1 MTDTIY
7 TSSYPSVPICSR
19 SIFTHILG
27 VSSSSPRGTVGGF
40 PASSPAFIDALSGT
54 TISRGKLRSYAL
66 QLAFSLHRLPSPLEN
81 HTKTV
86 LIFSPNSITWPV
98 MMLGAVAAGFCAT
111 LANSGYTSNELKYQ
125 YIDAGAHLI
134 FVHPSLVGTARTMLR
149 SLGLSEQEIRSRV
162 IVAEVQWI
170 TGIKDASIPDD
181 QLKDLVTISQL
192 LGRGELKEEVS
203 FDGERS
209 NETVYLCYSSGTTG
223 QPKGVETTHYNLI
236 SVLEIIKPVWP
247 NSKPCLTPSIP
258 VQGGVDVF
266 FGCLPYYHIYGGV
279 KLLLL
284 PLFLG
289 VPGVVMAGFDPD
301 GFCAAIARYRVTV
314 GFVVPPM
321 LVVFARHP
329 GRSSSSFF
337 LASPLKFQK
346 HDLTSL
352 TVLFSGAAPL
362 GAELVSTVMKRMKS
376 VGADV
381 SIPQGYGLTETSPT
395 VFLLPVS
402 DASSHIGAAGVLL
415 PNLEVRLVGEAEGE
429 AHTDIPGAGE
439 VWVRGPTIMKGYL
452 NKPTATAEAITPDG
466 WFKTGDIGV
475 RDKDGFFTIVDRR
488 KELIKYKARFPR
500 FPPAELESVLLQHAE
515 IADAAVIGIESKE
528 EATELPR
535 AYITPSRPLSP
546 QEASSFAL
554 SVQNWV
560 SQRVASH
567 KRLRGGVV
575 IIDTIPKSAA
585 GKILRRELRER
596 AKTDVAEGQLKP
608 RAKL

>member
-7 TSSYPSVPICSR
+7 TSSYPSVHICRR

-27 VSSSSPRGTVGGF
+27 VSSSSPGTVGGF

-54 TISRGKLRSYAL
+54 TISRGTCRSYAL
-66 QLAFSLHRLPSPLEN
+66 QLAFSLHNLPSPLEN
-81 HTKTV
+81 RTKTV
-86 LIFSPNSITWPV
+86 LIFSPNSITWPII
-98 MMLGAVAAGFCAT
+98 MFGAVAAGFRAT
-111 LANSGYTSNELKYQ
+111 LANSAYTPDELKYQ

-134 FVHPSLVGTARTMLR
+134 FVHPSLVGTVQTMLK
-149 SLGLSEQEIRSRV
+149 SLGCSEQEIRSRV
-162 IVAEVQWI
+162 IVAGVQWI
-170 TGIKDASIPDD
+170 TGAKDASVPDE
-181 QLKDLVTISQL
+181 QLVPINQL
-192 LGRGELKEEVS
+192 LGRGELTEEVS

-236 SVLEIIKPVWP
+236 SVLEILKPVWS
-247 NSKPCLTPSIP
+247 NSNPCLTPYIP
-258 VQGGVDVF
+258 EQGGVDVL

-279 KLLLL
+279 KLLHL

-289 VPGVVMAGFDPD
+289 APSVVMAGFDPD

-329 GRSSSSFF
+329 
-337 LASPLKFQK
+337 AIQK

-352 TVLFSGAAPL
+352 KILFSGAAPL
-362 GAELVSTVMKRMKS
+362 GAELVSTVMKRMKGI
-376 VGADV
+376 GADV

-395 VFLLPVS
+395 VFLLPVT
-402 DASSHIGAAGVLL
+402 DASSRIGAAGVLL
-415 PNLEVRLVGEAEGE
+415 PNLEVKLVGEAKGE

-452 NKPTATAEAITPDG
+452 NNPTATAEAITPDG

-488 KELIKYKARFPR
+488 KELIKYKGFQVA
-500 FPPAELESVLLQHAE
+500 PAELESVLLQHPE
-515 IADAAVIGIESKE
+515 VADVAVIGIESKE

-535 AYITPSRPLSP
+535 AYITPSRPLSS

-554 SVQNWV
+554 GVQDWV
-560 SQRVASH
+560 SQRVAPH
-567 KRLRGGVV
+567 KRLRGGIV
-575 IIDTIPKSAA
+575 IIDQVPKSAA

-596 AKTDVAEGQLKP
+596 AKTDIAEGQLKP

>member
-7 TSSYPSVPICSR
+7 TSSYPSVHICRR

-27 VSSSSPRGTVGGF
+27 VSSSSPGTVGGF

-54 TISRGKLRSYAL
+54 TISRGTCRSYAL
-66 QLAFSLHRLPSPLEN
+66 QLAFSLHNLPSPLEN
-81 HTKTV
+81 RTKTV
-86 LIFSPNSITWPV
+86 LIFSPNSITWPII
-98 MMLGAVAAGFCAT
+98 MFGAVAAGFRAT
-111 LANSGYTSNELKYQ
+111 LANSAYTPDELKYQ

-134 FVHPSLVGTARTMLR
+134 FVHPSLVGTVQTMLK
-149 SLGLSEQEIRSRV
+149 SLGCSEQEIRSRV
-162 IVAEVQWI
+162 IVAGVQWI
-170 TGIKDASIPDD
+170 TGAKDASVPDD
-181 QLKDLVTISQL
+181 QLVPINQL
-192 LGRGELKEEVS
+192 LGRGELTEEVS

-236 SVLEIIKPVWP
+236 SVLEILKPVWS
-247 NSKPCLTPSIP
+247 NSNPCLTPYIP
-258 VQGGVDVF
+258 EQGGVDVL

-279 KLLLL
+279 KLLHL

-289 VPGVVMAGFDPD
+289 APSVVMAGFDPD

-329 GRSSSSFF
+329 
-337 LASPLKFQK
+337 AIQK

-352 TVLFSGAAPL
+352 KILFSGAAPL
-362 GAELVSTVMKRMKS
+362 GAELVSTVMKRMKGI
-376 VGADV
+376 GADV

-395 VFLLPVS
+395 VFLLPVT
-402 DASSHIGAAGVLL
+402 DASSRIGAAGVLL
-415 PNLEVRLVGEAEGE
+415 PNLEVKLVGEAKGE

-452 NKPTATAEAITPDG
+452 NNPTATAEAITPDG

-488 KELIKYKARFPR
+488 KELIKYKGFQVA
-500 FPPAELESVLLQHAE
+500 PAELESVLLQHPE
-515 IADAAVIGIESKE
+515 VADVAVIGIESKG

-535 AYITPSRPLSP
+535 AYITPSRPLSS
-546 QEASSFAL
+546 QEASPFAL
-554 SVQNWV
+554 GVQDWV
-560 SQRVASH
+560 SQRVAPH
-567 KRLRGGVV
+567 KRLRGGIV
-575 IIDTIPKSAA
+575 IIDQVPKSAA

-596 AKTDVAEGQLKP
+596 AKTDIAEGQLKP

>member
-7 TSSYPSVPICSR
+7 TSSYPSVHICRR

-27 VSSSSPRGTVGGF
+27 VSSSSPGTVGGF
-40 PASSPAFIDALSGT
+40 PTSSPAFIDALSGT
-54 TISRGKLRSYAL
+54 TISRGTCRSYAL
-66 QLAFSLHRLPSPLEN
+66 QLAFSLHNLPSPLEN
-81 HTKTV
+81 RTKTV
-86 LIFSPNSITWPV
+86 LVFSPNSITWPIV
-98 MMLGAVAAGFCAT
+98 MFGAVAAGFRAT
-111 LANSGYTSNELKYQ
+111 LANSAYTPDELKYQ

-134 FVHPSLVGTARTMLR
+134 FVHPSLVGTVQTMLK
-149 SLGLSEQEIRSRV
+149 SLGCSEQEIRSRV
-162 IVAEVQWI
+162 IVAGVQWI
-170 TGIKDASIPDD
+170 TGAKDASVPDD
-181 QLKDLVTISQL
+181 QLVPINQL
-192 LGRGELKEEVS
+192 LGRGELTEEVS

-236 SVLEIIKPVWP
+236 SVLEILKPVWS
-247 NSKPCLTPSIP
+247 NSNPCLTPYIP
-258 VQGGVDVF
+258 EQGGVDVL

-279 KLLLL
+279 KLLHL

-289 VPGVVMAGFDPD
+289 APSVVMAGFDPD

-329 GRSSSSFF
+329 
-337 LASPLKFQK
+337 AIQK

-352 TVLFSGAAPL
+352 KILFSGAAPL
-362 GAELVSTVMKRMKS
+362 GAELVSTVMKRMKGI
-376 VGADV
+376 GADV

-395 VFLLPVS
+395 VFLLPVT
-402 DASSHIGAAGVLL
+402 DASSRIGAAGVLL
-415 PNLEVRLVGEAEGE
+415 PNLEVKLVGEAKGE

-452 NKPTATAEAITPDG
+452 NNPTATAEAITPDG

-488 KELIKYKARFPR
+488 KELIKYKGFQVA
-500 FPPAELESVLLQHAE
+500 PAELESVLLQHPE
-515 IADAAVIGIESKE
+515 VADAAVIGIESKE

-535 AYITPSRPLSP
+535 AYITPSRPLSS

-554 SVQNWV
+554 GVQDWV
-560 SQRVASH
+560 SQRVAPH
-567 KRLRGGVV
+567 KRLRGGIV
-575 IIDTIPKSAA
+575 IIDQVPKSTA

-596 AKTDVAEGQLKP
+596 AKTDIAEGQLKS

>member
-7 TSSYPSVPICSR
+7 TSSYPSVHICRR

-27 VSSSSPRGTVGGF
+27 VSSSSPGTVGGF

-54 TISRGKLRSYAL
+54 TISRGTCRSYAL
-66 QLAFSLHRLPSPLEN
+66 QLAFSLHNLPSPLEN
-81 HTKTV
+81 RTKTV
-86 LIFSPNSITWPV
+86 LIFSPNSITWPII
-98 MMLGAVAAGFCAT
+98 MFGAVAAGFRAT
-111 LANSGYTSNELKYQ
+111 LANSAYTPDELKYQ

-134 FVHPSLVGTARTMLR
+134 FVHPSLVGTVQTMLK
-149 SLGLSEQEIRSRV
+149 SLGCSEQEIRSRV
-162 IVAEVQWI
+162 IVAGVQWI
-170 TGIKDASIPDD
+170 TGAKDASVPDE
-181 QLKDLVTISQL
+181 QLVPINQL
-192 LGRGELKEEVS
+192 LGRGELTEEVS

-236 SVLEIIKPVWP
+236 SVLEILKPVWS
-247 NSKPCLTPSIP
+247 NSNPCLTPYIP
-258 VQGGVDVF
+258 EQGGVDVL

-279 KLLLL
+279 KLLHL

-289 VPGVVMAGFDPD
+289 APSVVMAGFDPD

-329 GRSSSSFF
+329 
-337 LASPLKFQK
+337 AIQK

-352 TVLFSGAAPL
+352 KILFSGAAPL
-362 GAELVSTVMKRMKS
+362 GAELVSTVMKRMKGI
-376 VGADV
+376 GADV

-395 VFLLPVS
+395 VFLLPVT
-402 DASSHIGAAGVLL
+402 DASSRIGAAGVLL
-415 PNLEVRLVGEAEGE
+415 PNLEVKLVGEAKGE

-452 NKPTATAEAITPDG
+452 NNPTATAEAITPDG

-488 KELIKYKARFPR
+488 KELIKYKGFQVA
-500 FPPAELESVLLQHAE
+500 PAELESVLLQHPE
-515 IADAAVIGIESKE
+515 VADVAVIGIESKE

-535 AYITPSRPLSP
+535 AYITPSRPLSS
-546 QEASSFAL
+546 QEASPFAL
-554 SVQNWV
+554 GVQDWV
-560 SQRVASH
+560 SQRVAPH
-567 KRLRGGVV
+567 KRLRGGIV
-575 IIDTIPKSAA
+575 IIDQVPKSAA

-596 AKTDVAEGQLKP
+596 AKTDIAEGQSKP

>member
-7 TSSYPSVPICSR
+7 TSSYPSVHICRR

-27 VSSSSPRGTVGGF
+27 VSSSSPGTVGGF
-40 PASSPAFIDALSGT
+40 PTSSPAFIDALSGT
-54 TISRGKLRSYAL
+54 TISRGTCRSYAL
-66 QLAFSLHRLPSPLEN
+66 QLAFSLHNLPSPLEN
-81 HTKTV
+81 RTKTV
-86 LIFSPNSITWPV
+86 LVFSPNSITWPIV
-98 MMLGAVAAGFCAT
+98 MFGAVAAGFRAT
-111 LANSGYTSNELKYQ
+111 LANSAYTPDELKYQ

-134 FVHPSLVGTARTMLR
+134 FVHPSLVGTVQTMLK
-149 SLGLSEQEIRSRV
+149 SLGCSEQEIRSRV
-162 IVAEVQWI
+162 IVAGVQWI
-170 TGIKDASIPDD
+170 TGAKDASVPDD
-181 QLKDLVTISQL
+181 QLVPINQL
-192 LGRGELKEEVS
+192 LGRGELTEEVS

-236 SVLEIIKPVWP
+236 SVLEILKPVWS
-247 NSKPCLTPSIP
+247 NSNPCLTPYIP
-258 VQGGVDVF
+258 EQGGVDVL

-279 KLLLL
+279 KLLHL

-289 VPGVVMAGFDPD
+289 APSVVMAGFDPD

-329 GRSSSSFF
+329 
-337 LASPLKFQK
+337 AIQK

-352 TVLFSGAAPL
+352 KILFSGAAPL
-362 GAELVSTVMKRMKS
+362 GAELVSTVMKRMKGI
-376 VGADV
+376 GADV

-395 VFLLPVS
+395 VFLLPVT
-402 DASSHIGAAGVLL
+402 DASSRIGAAGVLL
-415 PNLEVRLVGEAEGE
+415 PNLEVKLVGEAKGE

-452 NKPTATAEAITPDG
+452 NNPTATAEAITPDG

-488 KELIKYKARFPR
+488 KELIKYKGFQVA
-500 FPPAELESVLLQHAE
+500 PAELESVLLQHPE
-515 IADAAVIGIESKE
+515 VADAAVIGIESKE

-535 AYITPSRPLSP
+535 AYITPSRPLSS

-554 SVQNWV
+554 GVQDWV
-560 SQRVASH
+560 SQRVAPH
-567 KRLRGGVV
+567 KRLRGGIVL
-575 IIDTIPKSAA
+575 IDQVPKSAA

-596 AKTDVAEGQLKP
+596 AKTDIAEGQLKS

>member
-7 TSSYPSVPICSR
+7 TSSYPSVHICRR

-27 VSSSSPRGTVGGF
+27 VYSSSPGTVGGF

-54 TISRGKLRSYAL
+54 TISRGTCRSYAL
-66 QLAFSLHRLPSPLEN
+66 QLAFSLHNLPSPLEN
-81 HTKTV
+81 RTKTV
-86 LIFSPNSITWPV
+86 LIFSPNSITWPII
-98 MMLGAVAAGFCAT
+98 MFGAVAAGFRAT
-111 LANSGYTSNELKYQ
+111 LANSAYTPDELKYQ

-134 FVHPSLVGTARTMLR
+134 FVHPSLVGTVQTMLK
-149 SLGLSEQEIRSRV
+149 SLGCSEQEIRSRV
-162 IVAEVQWI
+162 IVAGVQWI
-170 TGIKDASIPDD
+170 TGAKDASVPDE
-181 QLKDLVTISQL
+181 QLVPINQL
-192 LGRGELKEEVS
+192 LGRGELTEEVS

-236 SVLEIIKPVWP
+236 SVLEILKPVWS
-247 NSKPCLTPSIP
+247 NSNPCLTPYIP
-258 VQGGVDVF
+258 EQGGVDVL

-279 KLLLL
+279 KLLHL

-289 VPGVVMAGFDPD
+289 APSVVMAGFDPD

-329 GRSSSSFF
+329 
-337 LASPLKFQK
+337 AIQK

-352 TVLFSGAAPL
+352 KILFSGAAPL
-362 GAELVSTVMKRMKS
+362 GAELVSTVMKRMKGI
-376 VGADV
+376 GADV

-395 VFLLPVS
+395 VFLLPVT
-402 DASSHIGAAGVLL
+402 DASSRIGAAGVLL
-415 PNLEVRLVGEAEGE
+415 PNLEVKLVGEAKGE

-452 NKPTATAEAITPDG
+452 NNPTATAEAITPDG

-488 KELIKYKARFPR
+488 KELIKYKGFQVA
-500 FPPAELESVLLQHAE
+500 PAELESVLLQHPE
-515 IADAAVIGIESKE
+515 VADVAVIGIESKE

-535 AYITPSRPLSP
+535 AYITPSRPLSS
-546 QEASSFAL
+546 QEASPFAL
-554 SVQNWV
+554 GVQDWV
-560 SQRVASH
+560 SQRVAPH
-567 KRLRGGVV
+567 KRLRGGIV
-575 IIDTIPKSAA
+575 IIDQVPKSAA

-596 AKTDVAEGQLKP
+596 AKTDIAEGQSKP

>member
-7 TSSYPSVPICSR
+7 TSSYPSVHICRR

-27 VSSSSPRGTVGGF
+27 VSSSSPGTVGGF

-54 TISRGKLRSYAL
+54 TISRGTCRSYAL
-66 QLAFSLHRLPSPLEN
+66 QLAFSLHNLPSPLEN
-81 HTKTV
+81 RTKTV
-86 LIFSPNSITWPV
+86 LIFSPNSITWPIIMFGV
-98 MMLGAVAAGFCAT
+98 VAAGFRAT
-111 LANSGYTSNELKYQ
+111 LANSAYTPDELKYQ
-125 YIDAGAHLI
+125 YLDAGAHLI
-134 FVHPSLVGTARTMLR
+134 FVHPSLVGTVQTMLK
-149 SLGLSEQEIRSRV
+149 SLGCSEQEIRSRV
-162 IVAEVQWI
+162 IVAGVQWI
-170 TGIKDASIPDD
+170 TGAKDASVPDD
-181 QLKDLVTISQL
+181 QLVAINQL
-192 LGRGELKEEVS
+192 LGRGELTEEVS

-236 SVLEIIKPVWP
+236 SVLEILKPVWS
-247 NSKPCLTPSIP
+247 NSNPCLTPYIP
-258 VQGGVDVF
+258 EQGGVDVL

-279 KLLLL
+279 KLLHL

-289 VPGVVMAGFDPD
+289 APSVVMAGFDPD

-329 GRSSSSFF
+329 
-337 LASPLKFQK
+337 AIQK

-352 TVLFSGAAPL
+352 KTLFSGAAPL
-362 GAELVSTVMKRMKS
+362 GAELVSTVMKRMKGI
-376 VGADV
+376 GADV

-395 VFLLPVS
+395 VFLLPVA

-415 PNLEVRLVGEAEGE
+415 PNLEVRLVGEAKGE

-452 NKPTATAEAITPDG
+452 NNPAATADAITPDG

-488 KELIKYKARFPR
+488 KELIKYKGFQVA
-500 FPPAELESVLLQHAE
+500 PAELESVLLQHAE
-515 IADAAVIGIESKE
+515 VADAAVIGIESKE

-535 AYITPSRPLSP
+535 AYITPSRPISS

-554 SVQNWV
+554 GVQDWV
-560 SQRVASH
+560 SRRVAPH

-575 IIDTIPKSAA
+575 IIDQVPKSAA

>member
-7 TSSYPSVPICSR
+7 TSSYPSVHICRR

-27 VSSSSPRGTVGGF
+27 VSSSSPGTVGSF

-54 TISRGKLRSYAL
+54 TISRGTCRSYAL
-66 QLAFSLHRLPSPLEN
+66 QLAFSLHNLPSPLEN
-81 HTKTV
+81 RTKTV
-86 LIFSPNSITWPV
+86 LIFSPNSITWPII
-98 MMLGAVAAGFCAT
+98 MFGAVAAGFRAT
-111 LANSGYTSNELKYQ
+111 LANSAYTPDELKYQ

-134 FVHPSLVGTARTMLR
+134 FVHPSLVGTVQTMLK
-149 SLGLSEQEIRSRV
+149 SLGCSEQEIRSRV
-162 IVAEVQWI
+162 IVAGVQWI
-170 TGIKDASIPDD
+170 TGAKDASVPDD
-181 QLKDLVTISQL
+181 QLVPINQL
-192 LGRGELKEEVS
+192 LGRGELTEEVS

-236 SVLEIIKPVWP
+236 SVLEILKPVWS
-247 NSKPCLTPSIP
+247 NSNPCLTPYIP
-258 VQGGVDVF
+258 EQGGVDVL

-279 KLLLL
+279 KLLHL

-289 VPGVVMAGFDPD
+289 APSVVMAGFDPD

-329 GRSSSSFF
+329 
-337 LASPLKFQK
+337 AIQK

-352 TVLFSGAAPL
+352 KILFSGAAPL
-362 GAELVSTVMKRMKS
+362 GAELVSTVMKRMKGI
-376 VGADV
+376 GADV

-395 VFLLPVS
+395 VFLLPVT
-402 DASSHIGAAGVLL
+402 DASSRIGAAGVLL
-415 PNLEVRLVGEAEGE
+415 PNLEVKLVGEAKGE

-452 NKPTATAEAITPDG
+452 NNPTATAEAITPDG

-488 KELIKYKARFPR
+488 KELIKYKGFQVA
-500 FPPAELESVLLQHAE
+500 PAELESVLLQHPE
-515 IADAAVIGIESKE
+515 VADVAVIGIESKE

-535 AYITPSRPLSP
+535 AYITPSRPIFSH
-546 QEASSFAL
+546 EASSFAL
-554 SVQNWV
+554 GVQDWV
-560 SQRVASH
+560 SQRVAPH
-567 KRLRGGVV
+567 KRLRGGIV
-575 IIDTIPKSAA
+575 IIDQVPKSAA

-596 AKTDVAEGQLKP
+596 AKTDIAEGQLKP

>member
-7 TSSYPSVPICSR
+7 TSSYPSVHICRR

-27 VSSSSPRGTVGGF
+27 VSSSSPGTVGGF

-54 TISRGKLRSYAL
+54 TISRGTCRSYAL
-66 QLAFSLHRLPSPLEN
+66 QLAFSLHNLPSPLEN
-81 HTKTV
+81 RTKTV
-86 LIFSPNSITWPV
+86 LIFSPNSITWPII
-98 MMLGAVAAGFCAT
+98 MFGAVAAGFRAT
-111 LANSGYTSNELKYQ
+111 LANSAYTPDELKYQ

-134 FVHPSLVGTARTMLR
+134 FVHPSLVGTVQTMLK
-149 SLGLSEQEIRSRV
+149 SLGCSEQEIRSRV
-162 IVAEVQWI
+162 IVAGVQWI
-170 TGIKDASIPDD
+170 TGAKDASVPDD
-181 QLKDLVTISQL
+181 QLVPINQL
-192 LGRGELKEEVS
+192 LGRGELTEEVS

-236 SVLEIIKPVWP
+236 SVLEILKPVWS
-247 NSKPCLTPSIP
+247 NSNPCLTPYIP
-258 VQGGVDVF
+258 EQGGVDVL

-279 KLLLL
+279 KLLHL

-289 VPGVVMAGFDPD
+289 APSVVMAGFDPD

-329 GRSSSSFF
+329 
-337 LASPLKFQK
+337 AIQK

-352 TVLFSGAAPL
+352 KILFSGAAPL
-362 GAELVSTVMKRMKS
+362 GAELVSTVMKRMKGI
-376 VGADV
+376 GADV

-395 VFLLPVS
+395 VFLLPVT
-402 DASSHIGAAGVLL
+402 DASSRIGAAGVLL
-415 PNLEVRLVGEAEGE
+415 PNLEVKLVGEAKGE

-452 NKPTATAEAITPDG
+452 NNPTATAEAITPDG

-488 KELIKYKARFPR
+488 KELIKYKGFQVA
-500 FPPAELESVLLQHAE
+500 PAELESVLLQHPE
-515 IADAAVIGIESKE
+515 VADVAVIGIESKE

-535 AYITPSRPLSP
+535 AYITPSRPLSS

-554 SVQNWV
+554 GVQDWV
-560 SQRVASH
+560 SQRVAPH
-567 KRLRGGVV
+567 KRLRGGIV
-575 IIDTIPKSAA
+575 IIDQVPKSAA

-596 AKTDVAEGQLKP
+596 AKTDIAEGQSKP

>member
-7 TSSYPSVPICSR
+7 TSSYPSVPICRR

-27 VSSSSPRGTVGGF
+27 VSPSSPGTVGSF

-54 TISRGKLRSYAL
+54 TISRGTFRSYAL
-66 QLAFSLHRLPSPLEN
+66 QLAFSLHNLPSPLEN
-81 HTKTV
+81 RTKTV

-98 MMLGAVAAGFCAT
+98 MMFGAVAAGFRAT
-111 LANSGYTSNELKYQ
+111 LANSAYTPDELKYQ
-125 YIDAGAHLI
+125 YTDAGAHLV

-149 SLGLSEQEIRSRV
+149 SIGCSEQEIRSRV
-162 IVAEVQWI
+162 IVAGAQWI
-170 TGIKDASIPDD
+170 TGC
-181 QLKDLVTISQL
+181 QRRLKDLVTITQL
-192 LGRGELKEEVS
+192 LDRGELKEEVS

-223 QPKGVETTHYNLI
+223 QPKGVETTHYNI
-236 SVLEIIKPVWP
+236 VSVLEITQT
-247 NSKPCLTPSIP
+247 C
-258 VQGGVDVF
+258 GVDVL

-279 KLLLL
+279 KLLHL

-289 VPGVVMAGFDPD
+289 APAVVMAGFDPD

-329 GRSSSSFF
+329 
-337 LASPLKFQK
+337 AIQK

-352 TVLFSGAAPL
+352 KILFSGAAPL
-362 GAELVSTVMKRMKS
+362 GAELVSTVMKRMKGI
-376 VGADV
+376 GADV
-381 SIPQGYGLTETSPT
+381 DIPQGYGLTETSPT
-395 VFLLPVS
+395 VFLLPVP
-402 DASSHIGAAGVLL
+402 DASSHIGSAGVLL
-415 PNLEVRLVGEAEGE
+415 PNLEIRLVGETEGE

-452 NKPTATAEAITPDG
+452 NNPTATAEAITPDG

-488 KELIKYKARFPR
+488 KELIKYKWDRPTDTNVSV
-500 FPPAELESVLLQHAE
+500 PPAELESVLLQHAE
-515 IADAAVIGIESKE
+515 VADAAVIGIESKE

-535 AYITPSRPLSP
+535 AYITPSRPLSS
-546 QEASSFAL
+546 QETSSFAL
-554 SVQNWV
+554 GVQDWV
-560 SQRVASH
+560 SRRVAPH
-567 KRLRGGVV
+567 KRLRGGIV
-575 IIDTIPKSAA
+575 IIDKVPKSAA

-596 AKTDVAEGQLKP
+596 AKTDVAEGQLVP

>member
-7 TSSYPSVPICSR
+7 TSSYPSVHICRR

-27 VSSSSPRGTVGGF
+27 VSSSSPGTVGSF

-54 TISRGKLRSYAL
+54 TISRGTCRSYAL
-66 QLAFSLHRLPSPLEN
+66 QLAFSLHNLPSPLEN
-81 HTKTV
+81 RTKTV
-86 LIFSPNSITWPV
+86 LIFSPNSITWPII
-98 MMLGAVAAGFCAT
+98 MFGAVAAGFRAT
-111 LANSGYTSNELKYQ
+111 LANSAYTPDELKYQ

-134 FVHPSLVGTARTMLR
+134 FVHPSLVGTVQTMLK
-149 SLGLSEQEIRSRV
+149 SLGCSEQEIRSRV
-162 IVAEVQWI
+162 IVAGVQWI
-170 TGIKDASIPDD
+170 TGAKDASVPDE
-181 QLKDLVTISQL
+181 QLVPINQL
-192 LGRGELKEEVS
+192 LGRGELTEEVS

-236 SVLEIIKPVWP
+236 SVLEILKPVWS
-247 NSKPCLTPSIP
+247 NSNPCLTPYIP
-258 VQGGVDVF
+258 EQGGVDVL

-279 KLLLL
+279 KLLHL

-289 VPGVVMAGFDPD
+289 APSVVMAGFDPD

-329 GRSSSSFF
+329 
-337 LASPLKFQK
+337 AIQK

-352 TVLFSGAAPL
+352 KILFSGAAPL
-362 GAELVSTVMKRMKS
+362 GAELVSTVMKRMKGI
-376 VGADV
+376 GADV

-395 VFLLPVS
+395 VFLLPVT
-402 DASSHIGAAGVLL
+402 DASSRIGAAGVLL
-415 PNLEVRLVGEAEGE
+415 PNLEVKLVGEAKGE

-452 NKPTATAEAITPDG
+452 NNPTATAEAITPDG

-488 KELIKYKARFPR
+488 KELIKYKGFQVA
-500 FPPAELESVLLQHAE
+500 PAELESVLLQHPE
-515 IADAAVIGIESKE
+515 VADVAVIGIESKE

-535 AYITPSRPLSP
+535 AYITPSRPLSS

-554 SVQNWV
+554 GVQDWV
-560 SQRVASH
+560 SQRVAPH
-567 KRLRGGVV
+567 KRLRGGIV
-575 IIDTIPKSAA
+575 IIDQVPKSAA

-596 AKTDVAEGQLKP
+596 AKTDIAEGQLKP

>member
-7 TSSYPSVPICSR
+7 TSSYPSVHICRR

-27 VSSSSPRGTVGGF
+27 VSSSSPGTVGGF
-40 PASSPAFIDALSGT
+40 PTSSPAFIDALSGT
-54 TISRGKLRSYAL
+54 TISRGTCRSYAL
-66 QLAFSLHRLPSPLEN
+66 QLAFSLHNLPSPLEN
-81 HTKTV
+81 RTKTV
-86 LIFSPNSITWPV
+86 LVFSPNSITWPIV
-98 MMLGAVAAGFCAT
+98 MFGAVAAGFRAT
-111 LANSGYTSNELKYQ
+111 LANSAYTPDELKYQ

-134 FVHPSLVGTARTMLR
+134 FVHPSLVGTVQTMLK
-149 SLGLSEQEIRSRV
+149 SLGCSEQEIRSRV
-162 IVAEVQWI
+162 IVAGVQWI
-170 TGIKDASIPDD
+170 TGAKDASVPDD
-181 QLKDLVTISQL
+181 QLVPINQL
-192 LGRGELKEEVS
+192 LGRGELTEEVS

-236 SVLEIIKPVWP
+236 SVLEILKPVWS
-247 NSKPCLTPSIP
+247 NSNPCLTPYIP
-258 VQGGVDVF
+258 EQGGVDVL

-279 KLLLL
+279 KLLHL

-289 VPGVVMAGFDPD
+289 APSVVMAGFDPD

-329 GRSSSSFF
+329 
-337 LASPLKFQK
+337 AIQK

-352 TVLFSGAAPL
+352 KILFSGAAPL
-362 GAELVSTVMKRMKS
+362 GAELVSTVMKRMKGI
-376 VGADV
+376 GADV

-395 VFLLPVS
+395 VFLLPVT
-402 DASSHIGAAGVLL
+402 DASSRIGAAGVLL
-415 PNLEVRLVGEAEGE
+415 PNLEVKLVGEAKGE

-452 NKPTATAEAITPDG
+452 NNPTATAEAITPDG

-488 KELIKYKARFPR
+488 KELIKYKGFQVA
-500 FPPAELESVLLQHAE
+500 PAELESVLLQHPE
-515 IADAAVIGIESKE
+515 VADAAVIGIESKE

-535 AYITPSRPLSP
+535 AYITPSRPLSS

-554 SVQNWV
+554 GVQDWV
-560 SQRVASH
+560 SQRVAPH
-567 KRLRGGVV
+567 KRLRGGIV
-575 IIDTIPKSAA
+575 IIDQVPKSAA

-596 AKTDVAEGQLKP
+596 AKTDIAEGQLKS

>member
-7 TSSYPSVPICSR
+7 TSSYPSVHICRR

-27 VSSSSPRGTVGGF
+27 VSSSSPGTVGGF

-54 TISRGKLRSYAL
+54 TISRGTCRSYAL
-66 QLAFSLHRLPSPLEN
+66 QLAFSLHNLPSPLEN
-81 HTKTV
+81 RTKTV
-86 LIFSPNSITWPV
+86 LIFSPNSITWPII
-98 MMLGAVAAGFCAT
+98 MFGAVAAGFRAT
-111 LANSGYTSNELKYQ
+111 LANSAYTPDELKYQ

-134 FVHPSLVGTARTMLR
+134 FVHPSLVGTVQTMLK
-149 SLGLSEQEIRSRV
+149 SLGCSEQEIRSRV
-162 IVAEVQWI
+162 IVAGVQWI
-170 TGIKDASIPDD
+170 TGAKDASVPDD
-181 QLKDLVTISQL
+181 QLVPINQL
-192 LGRGELKEEVS
+192 LGRGELTEEVS

-236 SVLEIIKPVWP
+236 SVLEILKPVWS
-247 NSKPCLTPSIP
+247 NSNPCLTPYIP
-258 VQGGVDVF
+258 EQGGVDVL

-279 KLLLL
+279 KLLHL

-289 VPGVVMAGFDPD
+289 APSVVMAGFDPD

-329 GRSSSSFF
+329 
-337 LASPLKFQK
+337 AIQK

-352 TVLFSGAAPL
+352 KILFSGAAPL
-362 GAELVSTVMKRMKS
+362 GAELVSTVMKRMKGI
-376 VGADV
+376 GADV

-395 VFLLPVS
+395 VFLLPVT
-402 DASSHIGAAGVLL
+402 DASSRIGAAGVLL
-415 PNLEVRLVGEAEGE
+415 PNLEVKLVGEAKGE

-452 NKPTATAEAITPDG
+452 NNPTATAEAITPDG

-488 KELIKYKARFPR
+488 KELIKYKGFQVA
-500 FPPAELESVLLQHAE
+500 PAELESVLLQHPE
-515 IADAAVIGIESKE
+515 VADVAVIGIESKE

-535 AYITPSRPLSP
+535 AYITPSRPLSS
-546 QEASSFAL
+546 QEASPFAL
-554 SVQNWV
+554 GVQDWV
-560 SQRVASH
+560 SQRVAPH
-567 KRLRGGVV
+567 KRLRGGIV
-575 IIDTIPKSAA
+575 IIDQVPKSAA

-596 AKTDVAEGQLKP
+596 AKTDIAEGQSKP

>member
-7 TSSYPSVPICSR
+7 TSSYPSVHICRR

-27 VSSSSPRGTVGGF
+27 VSSSSPGTVGGF

-54 TISRGKLRSYAL
+54 TISRGTCRSYAL
-66 QLAFSLHRLPSPLEN
+66 QLAFSLHNLPSPLEN
-81 HTKTV
+81 RTKTV
-86 LIFSPNSITWPV
+86 LIFSPNSITWPII
-98 MMLGAVAAGFCAT
+98 MFGAVAAGFRAT
-111 LANSGYTSNELKYQ
+111 LANSAYTPDELKYQ

-134 FVHPSLVGTARTMLR
+134 FVHPSLVGTVQTMLK
-149 SLGLSEQEIRSRV
+149 SLGCSEQDIRSRV
-162 IVAEVQWI
+162 IVAGVQWI
-170 TGIKDASIPDD
+170 TGAKDASVPDD
-181 QLKDLVTISQL
+181 QLVPINQL
-192 LGRGELKEEVS
+192 LGRGELTEEVS

-236 SVLEIIKPVWP
+236 SVLEILKPVWS
-247 NSKPCLTPSIP
+247 NSNPCLTPYIP
-258 VQGGVDVF
+258 EQGGVDVL

-279 KLLLL
+279 KLLHL

-289 VPGVVMAGFDPD
+289 APSVVMAGFDPD

-329 GRSSSSFF
+329 
-337 LASPLKFQK
+337 AIQK

-352 TVLFSGAAPL
+352 KILFSGAAPL
-362 GAELVSTVMKRMKS
+362 GAELVSTVMKRMKGI
-376 VGADV
+376 GADV

-395 VFLLPVS
+395 VFLLPVT
-402 DASSHIGAAGVLL
+402 DASSRIGAAGVLL
-415 PNLEVRLVGEAEGE
+415 PNLEVKLVGEAKGE

-452 NKPTATAEAITPDG
+452 NNPTATAEAITPDG

-488 KELIKYKARFPR
+488 KELIKYKGFQVA
-500 FPPAELESVLLQHAE
+500 PAELESVLLQHPE
-515 IADAAVIGIESKE
+515 VADVAVIGIESKG

-535 AYITPSRPLSP
+535 AYITPSRPLSS
-546 QEASSFAL
+546 QEASPFAL
-554 SVQNWV
+554 GVQDWV
-560 SQRVASH
+560 SQRVAPH
-567 KRLRGGVV
+567 KRLRGGIV
-575 IIDTIPKSAA
+575 IIDQVPKSAA

-596 AKTDVAEGQLKP
+596 AKTDIAEGQSKP

>member
-7 TSSYPSVPICSR
+7 TSSYPSVHICRR

-27 VSSSSPRGTVGGF
+27 VSSSSPGTVGSF

-54 TISRGKLRSYAL
+54 TISRGTCRSYAL
-66 QLAFSLHRLPSPLEN
+66 QLAFSLHNLPSPLEN
-81 HTKTV
+81 RTKTV
-86 LIFSPNSITWPV
+86 LIFSPNSITWPII
-98 MMLGAVAAGFCAT
+98 MFGAVAAGFRAT
-111 LANSGYTSNELKYQ
+111 LANSAYTPDELKYQ

-134 FVHPSLVGTARTMLR
+134 FVHPSLVGTVQTMLK
-149 SLGLSEQEIRSRV
+149 SLGCSEQEIRSRV
-162 IVAEVQWI
+162 IVAGVQWI
-170 TGIKDASIPDD
+170 TGAKDASVPDD
-181 QLKDLVTISQL
+181 QLVPINQL
-192 LGRGELKEEVS
+192 LGRGELTEEVS

-236 SVLEIIKPVWP
+236 SVLEILKPVWS
-247 NSKPCLTPSIP
+247 NSNPCLTPYIP
-258 VQGGVDVF
+258 EQGGVDVL

-279 KLLLL
+279 KLLHL

-289 VPGVVMAGFDPD
+289 APSVVMAGFDPD

-329 GRSSSSFF
+329 
-337 LASPLKFQK
+337 AIQK

-352 TVLFSGAAPL
+352 KILFSGAAPL
-362 GAELVSTVMKRMKS
+362 GAELVSTVMKRMKGI
-376 VGADV
+376 GADV

-395 VFLLPVS
+395 VFLLPVT
-402 DASSHIGAAGVLL
+402 DASSRIGAAGVLL
-415 PNLEVRLVGEAEGE
+415 PNLEVKLVGEAKGE

-452 NKPTATAEAITPDG
+452 NNPTATAEAITPDG

-488 KELIKYKARFPR
+488 KELIKYKGFQVA
-500 FPPAELESVLLQHAE
+500 PAELESVLLQHPE
-515 IADAAVIGIESKE
+515 VADVAVIGIESKE

-535 AYITPSRPLSP
+535 AYITPSRPLSS

-554 SVQNWV
+554 GVQDWV
-560 SQRVASH
+560 SQRVAPH
-567 KRLRGGVV
+567 KRLRGGIV
-575 IIDTIPKSAA
+575 IIDQVPKSAA

-596 AKTDVAEGQLKP
+596 AKTDIAEGQLKP

>member
-7 TSSYPSVPICSR
+7 TSSYPSVHICRR

-27 VSSSSPRGTVGGF
+27 VSSSSPGTVGGF

-54 TISRGKLRSYAL
+54 TISRGTCRSYAL
-66 QLAFSLHRLPSPLEN
+66 QLAFSLHNLPSPLEN
-81 HTKTV
+81 RTKTV
-86 LIFSPNSITWPV
+86 LIFSPNSITWPIIMFGV
-98 MMLGAVAAGFCAT
+98 VAAGFRAT
-111 LANSGYTSNELKYQ
+111 LANSAYTPDELKYQ
-125 YIDAGAHLI
+125 YLDAGAHLI
-134 FVHPSLVGTARTMLR
+134 FVHPSLVGTVQTMLK
-149 SLGLSEQEIRSRV
+149 SLGCSEQEIRSRV
-162 IVAEVQWI
+162 IVAGVQWI
-170 TGIKDASIPDD
+170 TGAKDASIPDD
-181 QLKDLVTISQL
+181 QLVAINQL

-236 SVLEIIKPVWP
+236 SVLEILKPVWS
-247 NSKPCLTPSIP
+247 NSNPCLTPYIP
-258 VQGGVDVF
+258 EQGGVDVL

-279 KLLLL
+279 KLLHL

-289 VPGVVMAGFDPD
+289 APSVVMAGFDPD

-329 GRSSSSFF
+329 
-337 LASPLKFQK
+337 AIQK

-352 TVLFSGAAPL
+352 KILFSGAAPL
-362 GAELVSTVMKRMKS
+362 GAELVSTVMKRMKGI
-376 VGADV
+376 GADV

-395 VFLLPVS
+395 VFLLPVA

-415 PNLEVRLVGEAEGE
+415 PNLEVRLVGEAKGE

-452 NKPTATAEAITPDG
+452 NNPTATAEAITPDG

-488 KELIKYKARFPR
+488 KELIKYKGFQVA
-500 FPPAELESVLLQHAE
+500 PAELESVLLQHPE
-515 IADAAVIGIESKE
+515 VADAAVIGIESKE

-535 AYITPSRPLSP
+535 AYITPSRPLSS

-554 SVQNWV
+554 GVQDWV
-560 SQRVASH
+560 LRRVAPH

-575 IIDTIPKSAA
+575 IIDQVPKSAA

>member
-1 MTDTIY
+1 
-7 TSSYPSVPICSR
+7 
-19 SIFTHILG
+19 
-27 VSSSSPRGTVGGF
+27 
-40 PASSPAFIDALSGT
+40 
-54 TISRGKLRSYAL
+54 
-66 QLAFSLHRLPSPLEN
+66 
-81 HTKTV
+81 
-86 LIFSPNSITWPV
+86 
-98 MMLGAVAAGFCAT
+98 
-111 LANSGYTSNELKYQ
+111 
-125 YIDAGAHLI
+125 
-134 FVHPSLVGTARTMLR
+134 
-149 SLGLSEQEIRSRV
+149 
-162 IVAEVQWI
+162 
-170 TGIKDASIPDD
+170 
-181 QLKDLVTISQL
+181 
-192 LGRGELKEEVS
+192 
-203 FDGERS
+203 
-209 NETVYLCYSSGTTG
+209 
-223 QPKGVETTHYNLI
+223 
-236 SVLEIIKPVWP
+236 
-247 NSKPCLTPSIP
+247 
-258 VQGGVDVF
+258 
-266 FGCLPYYHIYGGV
+266 
-279 KLLLL
+279 
-284 PLFLG
+284 
-289 VPGVVMAGFDPD
+289 MAGFDPD

-329 GRSSSSFF
+329 
-337 LASPLKFQK
+337 AIQK

-352 TVLFSGAAPL
+352 KILFSGAAPL
-362 GAELVSTVMKRMKS
+362 GAELVSTVMKRMKGI
-376 VGADV
+376 GADV

-452 NKPTATAEAITPDG
+452 NNPTATAEAITPDG

-488 KELIKYKARFPR
+488 KELIKYKGFQVA
-500 FPPAELESVLLQHAE
+500 PAELESVLLQHAE
-515 IADAAVIGIESKE
+515 VADVAVIGIESEE

-535 AYITPSRPLSP
+535 AYITPSRPLSS

-554 SVQNWV
+554 GVQDWV
-560 SQRVASH
+560 SQRVAPH

-575 IIDTIPKSAA
+575 IIDKVPKSAA

>member
-7 TSSYPSVPICSR
+7 TSSYPSVPICRR
-19 SIFTHILG
+19 SIFTHLLG
-27 VSSSSPRGTVGGF
+27 VSSSSPGTVGGF

-54 TISRGKLRSYAL
+54 TISRGTFRSYAL
-66 QLAFSLHRLPSPLEN
+66 QLAFSLHDLPSPLEN
-81 HTKTV
+81 RTKTV
-86 LIFSPNSITWPV
+86 LIFSPNSITWPI
-98 MMLGAVAAGFCAT
+98 MTFGAVAAGFRAT
-111 LANSGYTSNELKYQ
+111 LANSAYTPDELKYQ
-125 YIDAGAHLI
+125 YIDAGAHLV

-149 SLGLSEQEIRSRV
+149 SLGCSEQEIRSR
-162 IVAEVQWI
+162 WI
-170 TGIKDASIPDD
+170 TGAKDVSVPG
-181 QLKDLVTISQL
+181 LKDLVAITQL
-192 LGRGELKEEVS
+192 LSRGELREEVS

-236 SVLEIIKPVWP
+236 SVLEILKPVWP
-247 NSKPCLTPSIP
+247 DSKPCLTPSIP
-258 VQGGVDVF
+258 AQGGVDVL

-279 KLLLL
+279 KLLHL

-329 GRSSSSFF
+329 
-337 LASPLKFQK
+337 AIQK

-352 TVLFSGAAPL
+352 KILFSGAAPL

-376 VGADV
+376 MRADV
-381 SIPQGYGLTETSPT
+381 NILQGYGLTETSPT
-395 VFLLPVS
+395 VFLLPVP
-402 DASSHIGAAGVLL
+402 DASSHVGAAGVLL

-452 NKPTATAEAITPDG
+452 NNPTATTEAITPDG

-475 RDKDGFFTIVDRR
+475 RDKDGFYTIVDRK
-488 KELIKYKARFPR
+488 KELIKYKGFQV
-500 FPPAELESVLLQHAE
+500 PPAELESVLLQHAE
-515 IADAAVIGIESKE
+515 VADAAVIGIESKE

-535 AYITPSRPLSP
+535 AYITPSRLLSS

-554 SVQNWV
+554 GVQNWV
-560 SQRVASH
+560 SQRVAPH

-575 IIDTIPKSAA
+575 IIDKVPKSAA

-596 AKTDVAEGQLKP
+596 AKTDVAVGQLKP